1 MLLKNLKTQ
10 KRGNISFLTLTAVI
24 IFAVLFLL
32 IFDLCQVFIAREETK
47 KASDAASLAVAQNL
61 LFFENLDCNKMA
73 EEVTQRNNCTL
84 VECRHDYDEV
94 QVTVE
99 RKLDFIL
106 VDKFI
111 SKYSS
116 VKSTSRA
123 KVIYPWDGQFDY
135 CDTYEFVY

>member
-73 EEVTQRNNCTL
+73 EEGTQRNNCTL

-99 RKLDFIL
+99 RKLGFIL
-106 VDKFI
+106 VDKLI
-111 SKYSS
+111 SKCS

-123 KVIYPWDGQFDY
+123 KVIY
-135 CDTYEFVY
+135 

>member
-73 EEVTQRNNCTL
+73 QEVIQRNNCTL
-84 VECRHDYDEV
+84 IECRYDYDEI

-99 RKLDFIL
+99 KKLDFIL
-106 VDKFI
+106 LDKFI
-111 SKYSS
+111 LKYAS

>member
-99 RKLDFIL
+99 RKLDFVL
-106 VDKFI
+106 ADKLI
-111 SKYSS
+111 SKYSI
-116 VKSTSRA
+116 KSTSKA

-135 CDTYEFVY
+135 CDSYEFIY

>member
-1 MLLKNLKTQ
+1 
-10 KRGNISFLTLTAVI
+10 
-24 IFAVLFLL
+24 
-32 IFDLCQVFIAREETK
+32 
-47 KASDAASLAVAQNL
+47 
-61 LFFENLDCNKMA
+61 MA